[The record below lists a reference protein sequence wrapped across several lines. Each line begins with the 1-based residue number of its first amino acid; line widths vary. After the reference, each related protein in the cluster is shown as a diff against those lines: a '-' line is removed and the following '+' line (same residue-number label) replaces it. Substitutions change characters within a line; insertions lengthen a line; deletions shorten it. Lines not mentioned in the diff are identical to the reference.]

1 MAINPKEKR
10 SLLSSQARIQVPWI
24 KVTIGDYTFG
34 VYDRVTRKNIKTSQ
48 GVYTGTIVQ
57 YPEYIQQLNVKK
69 INGQVNKYT
78 LTLSY
83 PVTDKDDPNFIDKV
97 LSSVSATREI
107 IFSYGDTAM
116 PNYIY
121 KNEKA
126 IITAVQQSFNLA
138 GSTIIYTIQATSG
151 AALGTSSCLT
161 FPADGKKHKPS
172 TIIKNLWRN
181 KSYGLQDIFTGM
193 NEKNLNK
200 LIPGDDEAVKL
211 STKVNISVLDYI
223 TYLVGCMMPSGSN
236 LKNNITNDLYILTIH
251 DDTAYEK
258 NYYDS
263 DITGPYFKIS
273 KTSHLSEH
281 SDAYVIDVGYNT
293 ANIVTNFSVEKNEN
307 YSIFYDYQKSLNSKL
322 YTRRINEDGQWEDI
336 FTPTSTPG
344 DNFETDIEDRVWW
357 TKITKFPIGA
367 SITIQG
373 LLRPAILMTYVRLN
387 VVFPGGHKHISS
399 GLYIVTAQE
408 DELSGSG
415 FRTKLSLVKI
425 SGDNND

>member
-1 MAINPKEKR
+1 
-10 SLLSSQARIQVPWI
+10 
-24 KVTIGDYTFG
+24 
-34 VYDRVTRKNIKTSQ
+34 
-48 GVYTGTIVQ
+48 
-57 YPEYIQQLNVKK
+57 
-69 INGQVNKYT
+69 
-78 LTLSY
+78 
-83 PVTDKDDPNFIDKV
+83 
-97 LSSVSATREI
+97 
-107 IFSYGDTAM
+107 
-116 PNYIY
+116 
-121 KNEKA
+121 
-126 IITAVQQSFNLA
+126 
-138 GSTIIYTIQATSG
+138 
-151 AALGTSSCLT
+151 
-161 FPADGKKHKPS
+161 
-172 TIIKNLWRN
+172 
-181 KSYGLQDIFTGM
+181 M

-223 TYLVGCMMPSGSN
+223 TYLVSCMMPSGSN
-236 LKNNITNDLYILTIH
+236 LKNNLTNDLYILTIH

-336 FTPTSTPG
+336 FTPTSTTG
-344 DNFETDIEDRVWW
+344 NNFETDIEDRVWW